1 MHMRDEQKGLLFL
14 IVIILIIVVSCIIVG
29 LSLRT
34 DTVGESLENDQVIR
48 VLYVMEDAPGNALMT
63 EMVVYYPV
71 SRKAAIVNIPANI
84 GAIYSS
90 LGRVDG
96 ISAIYKEKGI
106 DVYKSEIEN
115 LLGTTIPFYTVVTL
129 RDFVKL
135 SDMMGGMRVFIP
147 EPVDA
152 VSDDG
157 ERWLLPSGAVTLD
170 GDKVSVYLRYHL
182 ADENNSDVYERY
194 QNVMI
199 AFFTQLSDYKSVILG
214 KKNFKSYSSLLSTNL
229 NKKDF
234 YRLMT
239 LLSGMDTEYI
249 IKQTVT
255 GSARN
260 VDGKIFVFPLN
271 GGEFIKQAV
280 AQSTNMLISTGS
292 TMTSRIYVLDIQN
305 GTNIQGLAHNTAVLF
320 QNASYDILS
329 SSNADRNDYE
339 KTVIIDHIGNKEIAK
354 MVGDFIHC
362 TNIQEEEVKPDEAG
376 TDTDAA
382 AAANVDFT
390 VILGK
395 DFDGRYVRPTTK

>member
-1 MHMRDEQKGLLFL
+1 MRDEQKGLLFL

>member
-14 IVIILIIVVSCIIVG
+14 ILMVLVIAVSCIIVG

-48 VLYVMEDAPGNALMT
+48 VLYVMEDTPGDALMT
-63 EMVVYYPV
+63 EMIIYYPV
-71 SRKAAIVNIPANI
+71 SKKAAIVNIPANI
-84 GAIYSS
+84 GAIYGS

-96 ISAIYKEKGI
+96 ISAVYKEKGI

-115 LLGTTIPFYTVVTL
+115 LLGTKIPFYTVVTL
-129 RDFVKL
+129 PDFVKL

-152 VSDDG
+152 VSENG

-170 GDKVSVYLRYHL
+170 GDKVSVYLRYRL
-182 ADENNSDVYERY
+182 PDENNTDVYERY

-199 AFFTQLSDYKSVILG
+199 AFFTQLSDNKSVILG
-214 KKNFKSYSSLLSTNL
+214 KKDFKLFSSLLSTNL

-305 GTNIQGLAHNTAVLF
+305 GTTEQGLAHNTAILF

-329 SSNADRNDYE
+329 SSNADRTDYE
-339 KTVIIDHIGNKEIAK
+339 KTVIIDHIGNKEIAR

-362 TNIQEEEVKPDEAG
+362 TNIQEEEVKPDDAG
-376 TDTDAA
+376 TDT
-382 AAANVDFT
+382 AANVDFT

-395 DFDGRYVRPTTK
+395 DFDGRYVRSSGK

>member
-14 IVIILIIVVSCIIVG
+14 ILIVLVIVAAGIIVT

-34 DTVGESLENDQVIR
+34 DTVGKSLENDQVIR
-48 VLYVMEDAPGNALMT
+48 VLYVMEDKPGNAFMT
-63 EMVVYYPV
+63 EMIVYYPV
-71 SRKAAIVNIPANI
+71 SKKAAIVNIPANI

-96 ISAIYKEKGI
+96 ISAVYKEKGI

-115 LLGTTIPFYTVVTL
+115 LLGTKIPFYTVVTL
-129 RDFVKL
+129 SDFVNL

-152 VSDDG
+152 VSENG

-170 GDKVSVYLRYHL
+170 GDKISVYLRYRL
-182 ADENNSDVYERY
+182 PDENDTDIYERY
-194 QNVMI
+194 QNIMI

-214 KKNFKSYSSLLSTNL
+214 KNNFKSYSSLLSTNL
-229 NKKDF
+229 DAKDF
-234 YRLMT
+234 YRLMQ
-239 LLSGMDTEYI
+239 LLSGIDTEYI
-249 IKQTVT
+249 IKQNVT

-292 TMTSRIYVLDIQN
+292 TMTSRIYVLEIQN
-305 GTNIQGLAHNTAVLF
+305 GTTIQGLAHNTSILF
-320 QNASYDILS
+320 QNASYDVLTT
-329 SSNADRNDYE
+329 SNADRTDYE
-339 KTVIIDHIGNKEIAK
+339 NTVIIDHIGNKEIAK

-362 TNIQEEEVKPDEAG
+362 TNIQEEEVKPDDAG
-376 TDTDAA
+376 NDTV
-382 AAANVDFT
+382 ANVDFT
-390 VILGK
+390 IVLGR
-395 DFDGRYVRPTTK
+395 DFDGRYVRRTEK

>member
-14 IVIILIIVVSCIIVG
+14 VLIVLVIAAACIIIG

-48 VLYVMEDAPGNALMT
+48 VLYVMEDKPGIALMT

-71 SRKAAIVNIPANI
+71 SKKATIVNIPANI

-96 ISAIYKEKGI
+96 IAAIYKEKGI

-115 LLGTTIPFYTVVTL
+115 LLGTKIPFYTVMSL
-129 RDFVKL
+129 SNFVNL
-135 SDMMGGMRVFIP
+135 TDMMGGMRVFIP
-147 EPVDA
+147 EPIDA
-152 VSDDG
+152 VSETG

-170 GDKVSVYLRYHL
+170 GDKISVYLRYRL
-182 ADENNSDVYERY
+182 SDENNTDVYERY

-214 KKNFKSYSSLLSTNL
+214 RKHFQMYSSLMSTNL
-229 NKKDF
+229 DQKDF
-234 YRLMT
+234 YKLMT

-249 IKQTVT
+249 MKQNVT

-260 VDGKIFVFPLN
+260 VDGKILVFPLN
-271 GGEFIKQAV
+271 GGDFIKQAV

-292 TMTSRIYVLDIQN
+292 TMTSRIYVLEIQN
-305 GTNIQGLAHNTAVLF
+305 GTSLQGLAHNTAILF

-329 SSNADRNDYE
+329 TSNAVRNDYE
-339 KTVIIDHIGNKEIAK
+339 NTVIIDHIGNKDVAK

-362 TNIQEEEVKPDEAG
+362 TNIQEEEVKPDDAG
-376 TDTDAA
+376 TDT
-382 AAANVDFT
+382 AANVDFT
-390 VILGK
+390 IILGK
-395 DFDGRYVRPTTK
+395 DFDGRYVRPSGK